1 MKPGTLHPL
10 VVWVFRWL
18 LGPLLQLAFRP
29 RLRGLEKLPQGKPYL
44 LVANHSAGVAI
55 AEILC
60 FAMLYAG
67 HFKNQVPLA
76 GYAHHVVMKVW
87 PFSWIMPALGAIP
100 STYEAAENTL
110 AAGIPILMFPG
121 GEHESLRPIW
131 KANEVDFNGRL
142 GYLRIARKRGIPIV
156 PMGITGSHYTAPIFW
171 RSKLL
176 ATLLLIPKR
185 LGFKR
190 WCISLSGILGIVG
203 ILQLDWP
210 LWAHLVGSYVWLL
223 SIFQFTPIIPA
234 TLRFEIGEI
243 LEWGQELDGE
253 NLEETGLR
261 VQAAVQARVNEMNR
275 PNERL

>member
-1 MKPGTLHPL
+1 MKPGILHPF
-10 VVWVFRWL
+10 VVWVFRWV
-18 LGPLLQLAFRP
+18 LGPLLRLAFRP
-29 RLRGLEKLPQGKPYL
+29 KLRGLENLPRGKPYL

-67 HFKNQVPLA
+67 HFKNEVPLA
-76 GYAHHVVMKVW
+76 GYAHHVIMKVW

-100 STYEAAENTL
+100 STYEAAETTL
-110 AAGIPILMFPG
+110 AAGIPILVFPG
-121 GEHESLRPIW
+121 GDHESLRPIW

-142 GYLRIARKRGIPIV
+142 GYLRIAQKAEIPIV

-176 ATLLLIPKR
+176 ATLLLIPNR

-190 WCISLSGILGIVG
+190 WCVSLSGILGIVG

-210 LWAHLVGSYVWLL
+210 LWGQLMGSYVWLL

-234 TLRFEIGEI
+234 TVRFQIGKMMY
-243 LEWGQELDGE
+243 WGEELDAGD
-253 NLEETGLR
+253 LEETGLR
-261 VQAAVQARVNEMNR
+261 VQAAVQSHVDQMVKA
-275 PNERL
+275 

>member
-1 MKPGTLHPL
+1 MKPGILHPF
-10 VVWVFRWL
+10 VVWVFRWV
-18 LGPLLQLAFRP
+18 LGPLLRLAFRP
-29 RLRGLEKLPQGKPYL
+29 KLHGLEHLPQGKPYL

-67 HFKNQVPLA
+67 HFKNEVPLA
-76 GYAHHVVMKVW
+76 GYAHHVIMKVW

-100 STYEAAENTL
+100 STYEAAETTL
-110 AAGIPILMFPG
+110 AAGIPILVFPG
-121 GEHESLRPIW
+121 GDHESLRPIW

-142 GYLRIARKRGIPIV
+142 GYLRIAQKAEIPIV

-176 ATLLLIPKR
+176 ATLLLIPNR

-190 WCISLSGILGIVG
+190 WCVSLSGLLGIVG
-203 ILQLDWP
+203 IFQLDWP
-210 LWAHLVGSYVWLL
+210 LWAQFVGSYVWLL

-234 TLRFEIGEI
+234 TVRFQIGKTMQ
-243 LEWGQELDGE
+243 WGKELDAGD
-253 NLEETGLR
+253 LEETGLR
-261 VQAAVQARVNEMNR
+261 VQAAVQSHVDQMVRA
-275 PNERL
+275 

>member
-1 MKPGTLHPL
+1 MKPGTLHPFI
-10 VVWVFRWL
+10 VWVFRWL

-87 PFSWIMPALGAIP
+87 PFSWILPALGAIP
-100 STYEAAENTL
+100 STYEAAEKTL
-110 AAGIPILMFPG
+110 AAGIPLLMFPG

-142 GYLRIARKRGIPIV
+142 GYLRIARERGIPIV

-190 WCISLSGILGIVG
+190 WCISLSGVLGIVG
-203 ILQLDWP
+203 IFQLDWP
-210 LWAHLVGSYVWLL
+210 LWAHLVGSYVWML